1 VGILD
6 PEHISPDDLTARL
19 RANGVLPTGRVTAV
33 HPGERRPTLVSMIIP
48 LRLEYS
54 ADAPPDAPT
63 RTILKTDRAG
73 LDPSLPGIGEREVMF
88 YRRAAP
94 VMPGALLAR
103 CFDAEY
109 SDGRFH
115 ILLEDLSETHTILT
129 QWPLPPSD
137 EACAQI
143 IDAWAVVHAV
153 WWRHPQLGHDIGTFL
168 DDAAI
173 AKTAADVRAR
183 YARFADAL
191 GDRLW
196 PRAHGSTSARSR
208 ATSSCTRRP
217 ASIRRTRSS
226 TVMHTSGTCSI
237 RATASERASGSSTGT
252 AGALAA
258 RRPISRT

>member
-1 VGILD
+1 MFYALDGAILWRAVGLLD
-6 PEHISPDDLTARL
+6 PEHISPDDLTARF

-33 HPGERRPTLVSMIIP
+33 HPGERRPTIISMIIP

-143 IDAWAVVHAV
+143 ISSAARPRY
-153 WWRHPQLGHDIGTFL
+153 RHVL
-168 DDAAI
+168 
-173 AKTAADVRAR
+173 RR
-183 YARFADAL
+183 C
-191 GDRLW
+191 GDRQDGSRPARPL
-196 PRAHGSTSARSR
+196 RAVRGCA
-208 ATSSCTRRP
+208 RRP
-217 ASIRRTRSS
+217 P
-226 TVMHTSGTCSI
+226 
-237 RATASERASGSSTGT
+237 
-252 AGALAA
+252 LAA
-258 RRPISRT
+258 RATDLRARVRELRAAVHAGPHLFDVHARPR